1 MRNLVQPVLRIV
13 LTIAMVF
20 AALLLHLEL
29 TAHFGLVLPAFL
41 LFYPAVISAAL
52 FFGLW
57 PGLLATGLSAVLASI
72 WIFPP
77 SGQFR
82 PEKPSNAIALALF
95 SVIGAFISMMAERHR
110 RNVQRIAALEKQNA
124 LRASEAR
131 YRIAFQT
138 SIDAIAISRLRDGTF
153 LDVNSS
159 FRSIL
164 GYEPHEALGKTS
176 LELDIWKDVR
186 ERERLTEVLRLQ
198 SNCQDFQAQF
208 KGKGGKLFWGTI
220 SASLVEVDGESCILS
235 VLRDITQTKLAEEE
249 IRNLAF
255 FDPLTG
261 LANRRLLLEKLRK
274 SVAFSARRHLKRAL
288 FFVDLDDFKKLN
300 NTLGHQTGDL
310 LLRKVAQRL
319 TTCVR
324 EVDTVGRLGGDEFV
338 LLVEDLSAIPEE
350 AADEARAIAE
360 KILGSVCE
368 PYQLDGRECISSCS
382 IGITIFGDG
391 HENIGQILQQ
401 ADIAMYQAKAAG
413 RNTLH
418 FFVPALQTAVNAR
431 ATMEEDLRRGIKA
444 KQFLLLYQPQVE
456 NGQLIGVEALLRW
469 NHPRLG
475 LLSPSDFIPLAEET
489 RLILPLGKWVLESA
503 CKRIAAWG
511 KNPQTASLSV
521 AVNISAVQFRKP
533 DFVEA
538 VMRVVERTG
547 ANPCNLSLELTESVL
562 VDNVEDVI
570 LKMVALKSFGVRFS
584 LDDFGTGYSSLTYL
598 KRLPLDQVKIDR
610 SFVSDILG
618 DASSAAIA
626 QSIIS
631 LSRAMGLPV
640 IAEGV
645 ENEEQRT
652 ILADLG
658 CHSFQG
664 FLCSRPVPLDEFE
677 LLLPGF
683 AASAAFASV

>member
-1 MRNLVQPVLRIV
+1 MRNLVQPVLRIG
-13 LTIAMVF
+13 LPIALVF

-57 PGLLATGLSAVLASI
+57 PGLLATSLSAVLASI

-77 SGQFR
+77 SGPFR
-82 PEKPSNAIALALF
+82 TWNPSSAVALALF
-95 SVIGAFISMMAERHR
+95 SVIGAFISMMLERHR
-110 RNVQRIAALEKQNA
+110 RTVQRKADLEHKHARQA
-124 LRASEAR
+124 GEER
-131 YRIAFQT
+131 YRLVFQT
-138 SIDAIAISRLRDGTF
+138 SIDAIVISRLHDGTF

-164 GYEPHEALGKTS
+164 GYEPYEALGKTS
-176 LELDIWKDVR
+176 LDLELWADVR
-186 ERERLTEVLRLQ
+186 DRERLAGILRLQ
-198 SNCQDFQAQF
+198 SNCQDFQARL
-208 KGKGGKLFWGTI
+208 KRKGGKLFWGTI
-220 SASLVEVDGESCILS
+220 SASLVEIDGESCILS
-235 VLRDITQTKLAEEE
+235 VLRDITQARLAQEE

-261 LANRRLLLEKLRK
+261 LANRRLLLEQLRK
-274 SVAFSARRHLKRAL
+274 SMAFSARRHLKRAL
-288 FFVDLDDFKKLN
+288 FFVDLDDFRKLN
-300 NTLGHQTGDL
+300 NALGHQAGDL
-310 LLRKVAQRL
+310 LLRKIAQRL
-319 TTCVR
+319 TACVR

-338 LLVEDLSAIPEE
+338 LLVEDLSANPEE

-360 KILGSVCE
+360 KILRTVRE
-368 PYQLDGRECISSCS
+368 PYQLDGRECNSSCS

-401 ADIAMYQAKAAG
+401 ADIAMCRAKAAG
-413 RNTLH
+413 PNALH
-418 FFVPALQTAVNAR
+418 FFAPALQTAVNAR

-444 KQFLLLYQPQVE
+444 KQFLLFYQPQME
-456 NGQLIGVEALLRW
+456 DGQVIGVEALLRW

-475 LLSPSDFIPLAEET
+475 LLPPGDFIPLAEET
-489 RLILPLGKWVLESA
+489 HLILPLGKWVLESA

-511 KNPQTASLSV
+511 NNPQTASLSV
-521 AVNISAVQFRKP
+521 AVNISAVQFCKP
-533 DFVEA
+533 DFVDA

-547 ANPCNLSLELTESVL
+547 ANPCNLSLELTESIL

-598 KRLPLDQVKIDR
+598 KRLPLDQLKIDR
-610 SFVSDILG
+610 SFVCDILG

-645 ENEEQRT
+645 ETEGQRA

-677 LLLPGF
+677 LLLPNL
-683 AASAAFASV
+683 AASAAFAAV